1 MYDRKVMNGIRLRP
15 ATDADYAF
23 MRALYGAARADE
35 MPHFHFTP
43 EQEQA
48 FLDQQFAAQ
57 TAHYAAHYPTAR
69 FDIIERDGV
78 PIGRLYVDVWP
89 EEIRVVD
96 IALMPEARK
105 NGLGTA
111 LMTQVL
117 EEGRAA
123 DKPVSIH
130 VEIFNP
136 ALHLYERLRFR
147 DAGTNGVYKLMRWT
161 PDQVNT
167 AS

>member
-1 MYDRKVMNGIRLRP
+1 MDGIRLRP

-35 MPHFHFTP
+35 MQHFPFGL
-43 EQEQA
+43 EQKEA

-57 TAHYAAHYPTAR
+57 TAHYAQHYPTAR
-69 FDIIERDGV
+69 FDIVERDGV

-89 EEIRVVD
+89 EEIRIVD
-96 IALMPEARK
+96 IALMPEAR
-105 NGLGTA
+105 NGGLGTA

-123 DKPVSIH
+123 GKPVSIH
-130 VEIFNP
+130 VEAFNP
-136 ALHLYERLRFR
+136 ALHLYRRLGFR
-147 DAGTNGVYKLMRWT
+147 EAGTNGVYYLMRWT
-161 PDQVNT
+161 ADQVNT